1 MPDSTSLRRLSW
13 QHWAA
18 LLAAPTLWGGRLL
31 AGWAIAEV
39 ACAHGWADG
48 ALFWTVQTL
57 VTAAALAIVVAAG
70 LVAWK
75 AARADAEMDVETE
88 RPASFLAVS
97 GVLASL
103 LFGLLIVI
111 EGSSVYLVGCG

>member
-1 MPDSTSLRRLSW
+1 MPESTSVRRVSW
-13 QHWAA
+13 HHWAA
-18 LLAAPTLWGGRLL
+18 LLVAPTLWGARLL

-39 ACAHGWADG
+39 ACARGWADG
-48 ALFWTVQTL
+48 ARFWTVQTL
-57 VTAAALAIVVAAG
+57 VTATALAVVAAAG
-70 LVAWK
+70 VVAWR
-75 AARADAEMDVETE
+75 AARADTGMDVESE

-103 LFGLLIVI
+103 LFGFLILV